1 VRPAT
6 KCRRQVLQQE
16 VRHRYSRTQESS
28 SRAALSGSAPPRNH
42 RACRV
47 LGQRPNVHGDCRTR
61 LAEDACSLFPRPARR
76 QAPRSRRSQQREFD
90 GGMAQSATQTPL
102 CRRYPVRKLLR
113 KMVGPCGLEPQ
124 TSTVSIWWPHDY
136 GLLLKATKCRCVKK
150 MRSLWCFHHNR
161 SYVVNFGDKTRSVL
175 NSVFNSICKRFGGR
189 DRDRTADP
197 LLAKIARTK
206 NQ

>member
-1 VRPAT
+1 MAIAGHVSPKMLAHYSHVRLDA
-6 KCRRQVLQQE
+6 K
-16 VRHRYSRTQESS
+16 HR
-28 SRAALSGSAPPRNH
+28 ALDALSSGS
-42 RACRV
+42 
-47 LGQRPNVHGDCRTR
+47 LT
-61 LAEDACSLFPRPARR
+61 
-76 QAPRSRRSQQREFD
+76 